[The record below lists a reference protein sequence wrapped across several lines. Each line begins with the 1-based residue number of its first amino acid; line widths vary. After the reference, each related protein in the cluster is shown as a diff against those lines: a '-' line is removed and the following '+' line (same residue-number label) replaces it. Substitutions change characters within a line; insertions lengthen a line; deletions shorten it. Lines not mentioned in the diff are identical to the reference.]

1 MPTPF
6 YLGLDVAKAS
16 VEVASEPQGLRGQFA
31 TDTAGLSALV
41 QAAQAQPV
49 TLVVVEAT
57 GGYEAP
63 VVAALVTAG
72 LPVAVVNPRQVRD
85 FAKALGRLA
94 KTDRIDAQVLALF
107 GARVQPTPRPLPD
120 EATQELEA
128 LLTRRRQLLEM
139 LHAERQRRPR
149 ARGRIVRRSLDTHI
163 RWLERQVIDTDAT
176 LEAAIQASP
185 LWRVQDQLLQSVP
198 GVGPTLARTLLGLL
212 PELGHLDRHHIAAL
226 VGVAPLARD
235 SGTLRGRRTC
245 WGGRPAVRTVLYMA
259 ALTAARWNPTL
270 RAFYQRL
277 RAAGKPA
284 KVALTAVARKL
295 LVLLNAI
302 LRDARPW
309 RYA

>member
-1 MPTPF
+1 M
-6 YLGLDVAKAS
+6 
-16 VEVASEPQGLRGQFA
+16 
-31 TDTAGLSALV
+31 
-41 QAAQAQPV
+41 
-49 TLVVVEAT
+49 VEAT

-85 FAKALGRLA
+85 FAKALGQLA
-94 KTDRIDAQVLALF
+94 KTDRIDAHVLALF
-107 GARVQPTPRPLPD
+107 GARVQPTPRPLRD

-149 ARGRIVRRSLDTHI
+149 ARGRVVRRSLDAHI

-185 LWRVQDQLLQSVP
+185 VWRVQDQLLQSVP

-212 PELGHLDRHHIAAL
+212 PELGQLDRHHIAAL

-235 SGTLRGRRTC
+235 SGALRGRRTC

-259 ALTAARWNPTL
+259 ALTAARWNPAL
-270 RAFYQRL
+270 RSFYQRL

>member
-1 MPTPF
+1 
-6 YLGLDVAKAS
+6 
-16 VEVASEPQGLRGQFA
+16 
-31 TDTAGLSALV
+31 
-41 QAAQAQPV
+41 
-49 TLVVVEAT
+49 
-57 GGYEAP
+57 
-63 VVAALVTAG
+63 
-72 LPVAVVNPRQVRD
+72 
-85 FAKALGRLA
+85 
-94 KTDRIDAQVLALF
+94 
-107 GARVQPTPRPLPD
+107 
-120 EATQELEA
+120 
-128 LLTRRRQLLEM
+128 
-139 LHAERQRRPR
+139 
-149 ARGRIVRRSLDTHI
+149 VRRSLDTHI

-185 LWRVQDQLLQSVP
+185 VWRVQDQLLQSVP

-277 RAAGKPA
+277 RATGKPA

>member
-1 MPTPF
+1 MARAI
-6 YLGLDVAKAS
+6 YLGLDVAKAA
-16 VEVASEPQGLRGQFA
+16 VTLASEPGGLIGEFA

-41 QAAQAQPV
+41 QAVQAQPV
-49 TLVVVEAT
+49 ALVVVEAT

-63 VVAALVTAG
+63 VVAALVTTG
-72 LPVAVVNPRQVRD
+72 VPVAVVNPRQVRA
-85 FAKALGRLA
+85 FAQALGRLA

-185 LWRVQDQLLQSVP
+185 VWRVQDQLLQSVP

-212 PELGHLDRHHIAAL
+212 PELGQLDRHHIAAL

-259 ALTAARWNPTL
+259 ALTAARWNPAL
-270 RAFYQRL
+270 RIFYQRL